1 MKHHPEER
9 DKMSFYVALSSHA
22 NWHEFPKNQA
32 NSFKIRLPHPL
43 HLPRGQW
50 QVGLSAVSLPDTRV
64 NMYDLLKKGNYILNT
79 RWIQD
84 IPPFIK
90 KESIVTFQTTIDD
103 LKDLDR
109 IVDGVSFM
117 KAAII
122 HVEQQRRAKAVL
134 GGKFVNGSGQHT
146 YVKFSWEGED
156 LVIDNTN
163 ICHCGPSSTPSF
175 SVHTK
180 LALKMGWIV
189 LSSTHSSGF
198 TLGPNLQQT
207 FLQDQVP
214 TMAPGSG
221 WNNLIDTSG
230 NPQFW
235 AVNKRHYLDLSMS
248 CSWRFTNLNTA
259 FRSIV
264 GEPTRSLHV
273 YSDVCGSIVVG
284 NRVTD
289 LLREVMYQRKG
300 RGSVYFE
307 PTHIQYIP
315 LRKEVVDTVEI
326 NVAETN
332 GDLAKFGP
340 GNTIVTLH
348 FKKT

>member
-1 MKHHPEER
+1 MG
-9 DKMSFYVALSSHA
+9 F
-22 NWHEFPKNQA
+22 
-32 NSFKIRLPHPL
+32 
-43 HLPRGQW
+43 
-50 QVGLSAVSLPDTRV
+50 LSAISLPDTRV
-64 NMYDLLKKGNYILNT
+64 NMYDLVKKGDQVVNI

-84 IPPFIK
+84 IPPSVDQ
-90 KESIVTFQTTIDD
+90 ESIDQAETKIYD
-103 LKDLDR
+103 LKDLDW

-117 KAAII
+117 KAAIN

-134 GGKFVNGSGQHT
+134 GGKFVNASGQHT
-146 YVKFSWEGED
+146 YVKFRWEAED
-156 LVIDNTN
+156 LMIDNTN
-163 ICHCGPSSTPSF
+163 VCHCGPSSTPSF

-198 TLGPNLQQT
+198 QLGPNLQQE
-207 FLQDQVP
+207 FLGDQIP

-221 WNNLIDTSG
+221 WNHLVDTSG
-230 NPQFW
+230 NPVFW
-235 AVNKRHYLDLSMS
+235 AVNARHYLDLSMS

-273 YSDVCGSIVVG
+273 YSDVAGSIVVG

-307 PTHIQYIP
+307 PIHIQYIP
-315 LRKEVVDTVEI
+315 LRKELVDIVET

-332 GDLAKFGP
+332 GDLTKFGP

-348 FKKT
+348 FKKL

>member
-1 MKHHPEER
+1 M
-9 DKMSFYVALSSHA
+9 
-22 NWHEFPKNQA
+22 
-32 NSFKIRLPHPL
+32 
-43 HLPRGQW
+43 
-50 QVGLSAVSLPDTRV
+50 
-64 NMYDLLKKGNYILNT
+64 
-79 RWIQD
+79 
-84 IPPFIK
+84 
-90 KESIVTFQTTIDD
+90 
-103 LKDLDR
+103 
-109 IVDGVSFM
+109 DGVSFM
-117 KAAII
+117 KAAIN
-122 HVEQQRRAKAVL
+122 HVEQQRRTTTVL
-134 GGKFVNGSGQHT
+134 GGRFVNDYGRHM
-146 YVKFSWEGED
+146 YVKFRWEGED

-163 ICHCGPSSTPSF
+163 VCHCGVVPTPSF
-175 SVHTK
+175 AVHTT

-189 LSSTHSSGF
+189 LSDTHSAGF
-198 TLGPNLQQT
+198 KLGPNFQQE
-207 FLQDQVP
+207 FLRDQVP
-214 TMAPGSG
+214 EMKPGTA
-221 WNNLIDTSG
+221 WNDLSDEDGKSV
-230 NPQFW
+230 FW
-235 AVNKRHYLDLSMS
+235 AVEVRTYLDLSMS

-315 LRKEVVDTVEI
+315 LRKEVVDIVEI

-332 GDLAKFGP
+332 GDLTKFGP

>member
-1 MKHHPEER
+1 
-9 DKMSFYVALSSHA
+9 MSFYVAFPSHA
-22 NWHEFPKNQA
+22 NRREFPQNQA
-32 NSFKIRLPHPL
+32 NSFKIRLPTPL
-43 HLPRGQW
+43 HLPGGQW

-64 NMYDLLKKGNYILNT
+64 NLYDLLQKGDHVLNI

-84 IPPFIK
+84 IPPSIK
-90 KESIVTFQTTIDD
+90 KDSIGTTEVHIDD
-103 LKDLDR
+103 LKDLDW

-117 KAAII
+117 KAALN
-122 HVEQQRRAKAVL
+122 HVEQQRRTTAVL
-134 GGKFVNGSGQHT
+134 GGKFVNASGQHT
-146 YVKFSWEGED
+146 YVKFTWDGED
-156 LVIDNTN
+156 LVIDNTH

-175 SVHTK
+175 SVHSK
-180 LALKMGWIV
+180 LALKMGWVV
-189 LSSTHSSGF
+189 LSDTHSSGF

-214 TMAPGSG
+214 TMAPGSD
-221 WNNLIDTSG
+221 WNDLIDTSG
-230 NPQFW
+230 NPVLW
-235 AVNKRHYLDLSMS
+235 AVNQRHYLDLSMS

-264 GEPTRSLHV
+264 GDPTRSLHV
-273 YSDVCGSIVVG
+273 YSDVAGSIVVG

-315 LRKEVVDTVEI
+315 LRKEVVDIVEI

-332 GDLAKFGP
+332 GDLTKFGS

>member
-1 MKHHPEER
+1 M
-9 DKMSFYVALSSHA
+9 
-22 NWHEFPKNQA
+22 
-32 NSFKIRLPHPL
+32 
-43 HLPRGQW
+43 
-50 QVGLSAVSLPDTRV
+50 GLCAVSLPDTRV
-64 NMYDLLKKGNYILNT
+64 NMYDLPPKGEHVLNI

-84 IPPFIK
+84 MPPSSKQPAIGTA
-90 KESIVTFQTTIDD
+90 EVHIDD
-103 LKDLDR
+103 LKDLDWV
-109 IVDGVSFM
+109 VDGVSFM
-117 KAAII
+117 KAALN
-122 HVEQQRRAKAVL
+122 HVEQQRRAEAVL
-134 GGKFVNGSGQHT
+134 GGKFVNPHGEKT
-146 YVKFSWEGED
+146 YAKFRWKGED

-163 ICHCGPSSTPSF
+163 ICHCGPTTPAF

-180 LALKMGWIV
+180 LASKMGWIV

-207 FLQDQVP
+207 FLKDQVP
-214 TMAPGSG
+214 TMAPGSD
-221 WNNLIDTSG
+221 WNDLTDSSG
-230 NPQFW
+230 KPQFW
-235 AVNKRHYLDLSMS
+235 VVNQRYYLNLSMS

-273 YSDVCGSIVVG
+273 YSDVAGSIMVG

-300 RGSVYFE
+300 HGSAYFE
-307 PTHIQYIP
+307 PTHTQYIP
-315 LRKEVVDTVEI
+315 LRKEVVDIVEI

-332 GDLAKFGP
+332 GDLTKFGS
-340 GNTIVTLH
+340 GNTIVTMH

>member
-1 MKHHPEER
+1 
-9 DKMSFYVALSSHA
+9 MSFYVALPSHA
-22 NWHEFPKNQA
+22 NRHEFPQNQA
-32 NSFKIRLPHPL
+32 NSFKIRLPTPL
-43 HLPRGQW
+43 HLPGGQW

-64 NMYDLLKKGNYILNT
+64 NMYDLLKKGNHVLNI

-84 IPPFIK
+84 IPPSIK
-90 KESIVTFQTTIDD
+90 QESIGTTEVYIDD
-103 LKDLDR
+103 LKDLDW

-117 KAAII
+117 KAAIN

-134 GGKFVNGSGQHT
+134 GGKFVNDYGRHT
-146 YVKFSWEGED
+146 YVKFTWEGED

-163 ICHCGPSSTPSF
+163 ICHCGPSSTPSV
-175 SVHTK
+175 SVHSK

-189 LSSTHSSGF
+189 LSDTHSSGF
-198 TLGPNLQQT
+198 KLGPNLQQT

-221 WNNLIDTSG
+221 WNDLIDTSG
-230 NPQFW
+230 NPVLW
-235 AVNKRHYLDLSMS
+235 AVNQRHYLDLSMS

-273 YSDVCGSIVVG
+273 YSDVAGSIVVA

-315 LRKEVVDTVEI
+315 LRKEVVDIVEI

-332 GDLAKFGP
+332 GDLTKFGP

-348 FKKT
+348 FKKTP